1 MKQLCKSA
9 TKGNKYF
16 SAIAAARRAFDDGEQ
31 NPPWEAFVLHRT
43 TASVDIDASFT
54 LDETLLTQRRAA
66 SARRLYTFQIPALRV
81 LGYLLVCGILV
92 LQDWRSGAEFPPLA
106 LLPLMAVN
114 LSYALLGW
122 LLLRMGY
129 GRTGRVDLSLLM
141 FHADA
146 LMLLLNLHQLEQ
158 SHLFF
163 ALFLL
168 VLVVDQVGVGFKR
181 ALYFAHYVTVAYLA
195 YAAWMAV
202 YQVAPGAPGALSDR
216 LGIAAIMY
224 GIGVYLALTGLLTE
238 RLRNRTR
245 EAIRT
250 AHVLVD
256 QLAQKAQALEA
267 QQILLEQAR
276 QQAEQANLAKSQF
289 LAVTSHEIRTP
300 MNGILGA
307 TELLIGTSLTR
318 TQQHYVE
325 TAHHSATALLALID
339 DVLDLSRIEAGKLT
353 LSPAD
358 FDLRELVNEAVAL
371 LAMTARDKPVSVR
384 AEVAPQVPRRV
395 HADPLRLRQL
405 LVNLLHNAVKF
416 TERGSVLLAVTDVTT
431 PADPPETLQL
441 RFSVRDTG
449 IGIPADQLKNIFG
462 AFTQVDGSSTRRY
475 GGSGLGL
482 AIVQELT
489 DLMGGQVQVESKEGR
504 GSHFWIE
511 LPLKPGAPDSE
522 VLPLDAPLTVLD
534 IDLSRM
540 LTVLVAEDD
549 PVNQMVVEGMLTML
563 GCDVQV
569 VDDGRVAAEAAAQ
582 GGYDI
587 VFMDCHMPLMDGYE
601 ATQLIRKQELM
612 GRADGGRVPIVA
624 LTADALASDRERC
637 IDSGMDDF
645 MTKPVSPAQLAS
657 VIKRWTGR
665 NTNPT
670 TTW

>member
-1 MKQLCKSA
+1 M
-9 TKGNKYF
+9 
-16 SAIAAARRAFDDGEQ
+16 D
-31 NPPWEAFVLHRT
+31 RT
-43 TASVDIDASFT
+43 PLRLDIDASFT
-54 LDETLLTQRRAA
+54 LDEALLTQRRAA
-66 SARRLYTFQIPALRV
+66 SARRLYTLQIPGLRV
-81 LGYLLVCGILV
+81 VGYLLLCGILV
-92 LQDWRSGAEFPPLA
+92 LQDLRGGAEFPSLV
-106 LLPLMAVN
+106 LLPLIAAN
-114 LSYALLGW
+114 LSFALLGW
-122 LLLRMGY
+122 LLLRVGF

-146 LMLLLNLHQLEQ
+146 LMLLLNLHHLEQ

-163 ALFLL
+163 AFFLL
-168 VLVVDQVGVGFKR
+168 VLVVGQVGVGFRR
-181 ALYFAHYVTVAYLA
+181 ALYFAHYCTVAYLA
-195 YAAWMAV
+195 YAAGMAAYDPV
-202 YQVAPGAPGALSDR
+202 PGALGDR

-245 EAIRT
+245 QAIRT
-250 AHVLVD
+250 AHVLVE
-256 QLAQKAQALEA
+256 QLAQKAKALEA

-276 QQAEQANLAKSQF
+276 QLAEQANLAKSQF

-339 DVLDLSRIEAGKLT
+339 DVLDLSRIEAGKLK
-353 LSPAD
+353 LSPVD
-358 FDLRELVNEAVAL
+358 FELRELVNEAVAL
-371 LAMTARDKPVSVR
+371 IAIGAREKLVSVR
-384 AEVAPQVPRRV
+384 ADVAPKLPRRV

-405 LVNLLHNAVKF
+405 MVNLLHNAVKF

-431 PADPPETLQL
+431 PADAPDSLHL

-449 IGIPADQLKNIFG
+449 IGIPADQLQHIFG

-482 AIVQELT
+482 AIVKELT
-489 DLMGGQVQVESKEGR
+489 DLMAGQVQVESTVGR

-511 LPLKPGAPDSE
+511 LPLKLAAPDSG
-522 VLPLDAPLTVLD
+522 VMPLDEPPLTVD
-534 IDLSRM
+534 IDISRM
-540 LTVLVAEDD
+540 LSVLVAEDD

-563 GCDVQV
+563 GCDVEV

-582 GGYDI
+582 GHYDI

-601 ATQLIRKQELM
+601 ATRRIRKHE
-612 GRADGGRVPIVA
+612 RAECADGARVPIVV

-665 NTNPT
+665 STNPT
-670 TTW
+670 TQW

>member
-1 MKQLCKSA
+1 VRL
-9 TKGNKYF
+9 
-16 SAIAAARRAFDDGEQ
+16 
-31 NPPWEAFVLHRT
+31 
-43 TASVDIDASFT
+43 DIDASFT
-54 LDETLLTQRRAA
+54 LDETLLRQRRAA
-66 SARRLYTFQIPALRV
+66 SARRLFTVQVPALRA
-81 LGYLLVCGILV
+81 LGFLLVCGILV
-92 LQDWRSGAEFPPLA
+92 LHELRSGAAFPTLA
-106 LLPLMAVN
+106 LLALLAGN

-122 LLLRMGY
+122 LLLRVGY
-129 GRTGRVDLSLLM
+129 GRTGRFDLSMLM

-146 LMLLLNLHQLEQ
+146 LMLLFNLHHLEQ

-163 ALFLL
+163 AFSLL
-168 VLVVDQVGVGFKR
+168 VLVVDQVGVGFRR
-181 ALYFAHYVTVAYLA
+181 ALYFAHYCTLSYLA
-195 YAAWMAV
+195 YVGWMAI
-202 YQVAPGAPGALSDR
+202 YEPAPGALRDR
-216 LGIAAIMY
+216 LGIAAVMY
-224 GIGVYLALTGLLTE
+224 IVGVYLALTGLLTE

-250 AHVLVD
+250 AHVLVE
-256 QLAQKAQALEA
+256 QLAQKAQALEGN
-267 QQILLEQAR
+267 QVLLEQAR
-276 QQAEQANLAKSQF
+276 RQAEQANRAKSQF

-325 TAHHSATALLALID
+325 TAHHSATALLGLID
-339 DVLDLSRIEAGKLT
+339 DVLDLSRIEAGKLK
-353 LSPAD
+353 LSPVD
-358 FDLRELVNEAVAL
+358 FELRELVDEAVAL
-371 LAMTARDKPVSVR
+371 IAMSARDKPVKLR
-384 AEVAPQVPRRV
+384 ADVAPQLPRRV
-395 HADPLRLRQL
+395 HGDPLRLRQL

-431 PADPPETLQL
+431 PADPPDMLHL

-449 IGIPADQLKNIFG
+449 IGIPADQLKTIFE

-482 AIVQELT
+482 AIVKELT
-489 DLMGGQVQVESKEGR
+489 DLMGGQVQVESTVGR

-511 LPLKPGAPDSE
+511 VPLKLAAPDSG
-522 VLPLDAPLTVLD
+522 VVPLDEPLMTVD
-534 IDLSRM
+534 IDISRM
-540 LTVLVAEDD
+540 LSVLVAEDD

-563 GCDVQV
+563 GCDVEV

-582 GGYDI
+582 GDYDI

-601 ATQLIRKQELM
+601 ATRRIRKHERAHAND
-612 GRADGGRVPIVA
+612 GRRVPIVA
-624 LTADALASDRERC
+624 LTADALVSDRERC
-637 IDSGMDDF
+637 IESGMDDF
-645 MTKPVSPAQLAS
+645 MTKPVSPAQLAN